1 MFVQSR
7 ELKRIKNDSMKIWRY
22 LDFTK
27 FVSLLDT
34 EKLFLCRADQLD
46 DPWEGS
52 LSRANLDAREEPEVK
67 YLTLAQEE
75 LSDLHK
81 FARYHMFISSWH
93 MNEFE
98 SAAMWKLYLK
108 SDEGIA
114 IQSTLGDLKRSLDKS
129 EIDVTIGKVEYID
142 YDKDIISEKS
152 IVYPFVHKRKSF
164 EHEKEIRVLKWILP
178 QKVEGK
184 WDLSIPNPNLGIEV
198 DIDLNILINKV
209 YVSPT
214 APPWFFDLTKSVMK
228 KYHVK
233 KEVIMSDM
241 TMGPVY

>member
-1 MFVQSR
+1 M
-7 ELKRIKNDSMKIWRY
+7 IIWRY

-34 EKLFLCRADQLD
+34 KKLFLCRADQLD

-52 LSRANLDAREEPEVK
+52 ISRANLDARELPDRK
-67 YLTLAQEE
+67 YLNIANDEI
-75 LSDLHK
+75 SDIHK
-81 FARYHMFISSWH
+81 FARYHMFINSWH

-114 IQSTLGDLKRSLDKS
+114 IQSTLGDLKKSLDKS
-129 EIDVTIGKVEYID
+129 EIEVTIGKVEYID
-142 YDKDIISEKS
+142 YTRDLISEKS
-152 IVYPFVHKRKSF
+152 LVYPFVHKRKSF
-164 EHEKEIRVLKWILP
+164 EHEKEIRVLKWIMP

-184 WDLSIPNPNLGIEV
+184 MDLSIPNPNFGI
-198 DIDLNILINKV
+198 DIEIDIHVLINKV

-214 APPWFFDLTKSVMK
+214 APPWFFELTKSVMN
-228 KYHVK
+228 KYEVE

-241 TMGPVY
+241 TVGPVY

>member
-7 ELKRIKNDSMKIWRY
+7 ELKPIKNDSMIIWRY

-52 LSRANLDAREEPEVK
+52 LSRANLDAREQPDGK
-67 YLTLAQEE
+67 YSNIQNDEI
-75 LSDLHK
+75 SDIHK
-81 FARYHMFISSWH
+81 YARYHMFISSWH

-114 IQSTLGDLKRSLDKS
+114 IQSTLGDLKKSLDKS
-129 EIDVTIGKVEYID
+129 EIEVTIGKVEYID
-142 YDKDIISEKS
+142 YKKDLISEKN
-152 IVYPFVHKRKSF
+152 IVYPFVHKRISF
-164 EHEKEIRVLKWILP
+164 QHENEIRVLKWIMP
-178 QKVEGK
+178 PKKEGRN
-184 WDLSIPNPNLGIEV
+184 DLSTPNPKFGLNI
-198 DIDLNILINKV
+198 DIDLNVLINKV

-214 APPWFFDLTKSVMK
+214 APPWFLDLTKSIMK
-228 KYHVK
+228 KYDVK

-241 TMGPVY
+241 SVGPVY

>member
-7 ELKRIKNDSMKIWRY
+7 ELKRVKNDSMKIWRY

-52 LSRANLDAREEPEVK
+52 LSRANLDEREKQDRK
-67 YLTLAQEE
+67 YPHITNDEI
-75 LSDLHK
+75 SDIHK
-81 FARYHMFISSWH
+81 YARYHVFISSWH

-114 IQSTLGDLKRSLDKS
+114 IQSTLGDLKKSLDKTK
-129 EIDVTIGKVEYID
+129 IDVTIGKVEYID
-142 YDKDIISEKS
+142 YDKDVISEKS

-164 EHEKEIRVLKWILP
+164 EHEKEICVLKWIMP
-178 QKVEGK
+178 PKVKGK
-184 WDLSIPNPNLGIEV
+184 PDLSTPNPNLGIEV
-198 DIDLNILINKV
+198 EIDLQVLINNV

-214 APPWFFDLTKSVMK
+214 APPWFFDLTKSVLK
-228 KYHVK
+228 KYKVE
-233 KEVIMSDM
+233 KEVIKSNM
-241 TMGPVY
+241 TVDPVY

>member
-1 MFVQSR
+1 MFKEVR
-7 ELKRIKNDSMKIWRY
+7 GLKRIKNDSMKIWRY

-52 LSRANLDAREEPEVK
+52 ISRANLDAREEPEVK
-67 YLTLAQEE
+67 YLFLAQNE
-75 LSDLHK
+75 LSDIHK
-81 FARYHMFISSWH
+81 YARYHMFISSWH
-93 MNEFE
+93 LNEFE

-114 IQSTLGDLKRSLDKS
+114 IQSNLGDLKRSLDKS
-129 EIDVTIGKVEYID
+129 EIDVNIGKVEYID
-142 YDKDIISEKS
+142 YDKDIISESS

-164 EHEKEIRVLKWILP
+164 EHEKEMRVLTWILP
-178 QKVEGK
+178 PKVEGK
-184 WDLSIPNPNLGIEV
+184 WDLSKPNPNLGINV
-198 DIDLNILINKV
+198 DIDLNALINRV

-214 APPWFFDLTKSVMK
+214 APRWFFDLTKSIMK
-228 KYHVK
+228 KYNVK